1 MQFSNQE
8 KCHACINDTGGF
20 TICYGLRGG
29 LDVFTQVCA
38 FVREDKYLDRVVKQL
53 SRKIPANK
61 IRQIKK
67 ALDGR
72 DGH

>member
-1 MQFSNQE
+1 
-8 KCHACINDTGGF
+8 
-20 TICYGLRGG
+20 